1 MENSKLYR
9 LALERVTQPDVK
21 RDAGLADDIYDVP
34 PVAGEDRAGCERWFE
49 QICFLSPGRD
59 NETWENIKRNWIA
72 YISATSDHPDST
84 LAPDGKTV
92 WGAGT
97 NGESERHKRQ
107 RFRADRE
114 ERRKIQI
121 TFWNELD
128 CLEGLTER
136 WPRAARV
143 VLNHMDPE
151 QNQGAFQSLAAIW
164 DLSKRRRYQAILT
177 SLFGFLVYSMGQ
189 GTLEEMG
196 LYLDEDDAESLFE
209 IITISVMHDM
219 RGLETKSPK
228 FRLIWRAIE
237 SFLLAMMDKEDT
249 LPDNNPLIWWMA
261 ILVRSALSADGPD
274 FISRGRF
281 DRNILPMDVDVR
293 ERLEAMRHYFKVIVL
308 GHAFWSW
315 ESQQRLRVQT
325 ELDIVN
331 NLWLNDEN
339 GCRPFES
346 RDLRDC
352 STPEWQ
358 AMIARVWHEVYR
370 MLGGRRGSAV
380 WWMNM
385 LEKEMSGVK
394 GLVYWT

>member
-1 MENSKLYR
+1 
-9 LALERVTQPDVK
+9 
-21 RDAGLADDIYDVP
+21 
-34 PVAGEDRAGCERWFE
+34 
-49 QICFLSPGRD
+49 
-59 NETWENIKRNWIA
+59 
-72 YISATSDHPDST
+72 
-84 LAPDGKTV
+84 
-92 WGAGT
+92 
-97 NGESERHKRQ
+97 
-107 RFRADRE
+107 
-114 ERRKIQI
+114 
-121 TFWNELD
+121 
-128 CLEGLTER
+128 
-136 WPRAARV
+136 
-143 VLNHMDPE
+143 
-151 QNQGAFQSLAAIW
+151 
-164 DLSKRRRYQAILT
+164 
-177 SLFGFLVYSMGQ
+177 
-189 GTLEEMG
+189 
-196 LYLDEDDAESLFE
+196 
-209 IITISVMHDM
+209 
-219 RGLETKSPK
+219 
-228 FRLIWRAIE
+228 
-237 SFLLAMMDKEDT
+237 MMDKEDT